1 MIDARCAPPK
11 PLRHAEAQ
19 RTVVVDLG
27 ETEIFEGKMAE
38 LMHGRSGEGCES
50 RTAPGR
56 LRSVAGSR
64 SDHLQCGARGLA
76 NRDHINLRIA
86 GAWGCCGFV

>member
-1 MIDARCAPPK
+1 MLPQNHYV
-11 PLRHAEAQ
+11 HAEAQ
-19 RTVVVDLG
+19 RTVVVDLDG
-27 ETEIFEGKMAE
+27 TEILEGKMAQ
-38 LMHGRSGEGCES
+38 LMHGRSGERCES

-56 LRSVAGSR
+56 VRSIAGSR

-76 NRDHINLRIA
+76 KRYHINLRIA